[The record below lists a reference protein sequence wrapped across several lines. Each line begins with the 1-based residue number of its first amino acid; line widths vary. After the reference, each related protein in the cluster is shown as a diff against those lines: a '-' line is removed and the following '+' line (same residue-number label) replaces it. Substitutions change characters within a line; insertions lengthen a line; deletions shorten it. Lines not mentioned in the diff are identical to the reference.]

1 MPRPIDEFW
10 NSLQAH
16 AASYGEDL
24 SDQALEKLGCY
35 YKLLLKWNDR
45 LHLVAPC
52 SPDEFATR
60 HVLESLMLLRHLSL
74 NARVADIGSGAGLPI
89 VPCLIARDDICAT
102 LFEASVKKAVFLGK
116 ALRAVNCQKRG
127 EVVARSFQDIATP
140 DADSVTCRA
149 LDRFAKWL
157 PALIEWSPPTS
168 TLLLLAGTEILQL
181 IEKIHPFVEV
191 KKIPNSERRFLII
204 ARRGVVT

>member
-1 MPRPIDEFW
+1 MLFR
-10 NSLQAH
+10 S
-16 AASYGEDL
+16 
-24 SDQALEKLGCY
+24 
-35 YKLLLKWNDR
+35 
-45 LHLVAPC
+45 
-52 SPDEFATR
+52 TR

-149 LDRFAKWL
+149 LDRFSRWL
-157 PALIEWSPPTS
+157 PALIEWSPPAS
-168 TLLLLAGTEILQL
+168 VLLLFAGKEILKQVERVFSFL
-181 IEKIHPFVEV
+181 SVEKIP
-191 KKIPNSERRFLII
+191 KSEGRFLIVV
-204 ARRGVVT
+204 RRECTPAGTKTR